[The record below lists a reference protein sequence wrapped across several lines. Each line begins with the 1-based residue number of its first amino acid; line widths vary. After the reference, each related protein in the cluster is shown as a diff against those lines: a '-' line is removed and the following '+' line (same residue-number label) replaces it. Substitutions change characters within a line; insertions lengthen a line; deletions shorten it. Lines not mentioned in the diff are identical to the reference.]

1 MRAASAPARSLAEHA
16 HAHASKS
23 CWPELDAQT
32 AREFE
37 PFARNGGV
45 TREDLDK
52 ALERVERISARD
64 HPQDI
69 MRVLVVNGTL
79 HVYQADLVAPAT
91 GLPHGWVSSNEGRPH
106 PMVLALLKVHLESAK
121 SGLPDLDIVLNGG
134 DCALSVQNK
143 YRPLP
148 VWSFAKDPL
157 RHNDL
162 WWPYWSML
170 WLERSKAQGVCRGPP
185 CGPGAVAWAEKVPR
199 LVWRGSQTSVAPSSL
214 VGANRSYHTNEDP
227 DGAWRLAPRSQLVL
241 KCGQL
246 ASCDAGFHHWPPR
259 HFSPQVQDE
268 MERETGGLRPA
279 LNRSEVL
286 SHKYVALVEG
296 VCGTSASRSVAE
308 FGAGSATFWLESPVH
323 ELWEAALRPH
333 VHYIPLKRGL
343 DDLEDTLAWAL
354 RNDDAVR
361 KVADEAARFQRE
373 VMTESRLACHLRDK
387 LTRYARLLQF
397 EPADVLAS
405 DCPLPSRPASDA
417 APARR
422 FRPLRLHPHAARYME
437 NYMKEHHLWS
447 SRARE
452 VLKRHT
458 A

>member
-1 MRAASAPARSLAEHA
+1 
-16 HAHASKS
+16 
-23 CWPELDAQT
+23 AQT

-91 GLPHGWVSSNEGRPH
+91 GLSHGWVSSNEGRPH

-121 SGLPDLDIVLNGG
+121 TGLPDLDIVLNGG

-185 CGPGAVAWAEKVPR
+185 CGPGAVAWADKAPR
-199 LVWRGSQTSVAPSSL
+199 LV
-214 VGANRSYHTNEDP
+214 
-227 DGAWRLAPRSQLVL
+227 
-241 KCGQL
+241 
-246 ASCDAGFHHWPPR
+246 
-259 HFSPQVQDE
+259 
-268 MERETGGLRPA
+268 
-279 LNRSEVL
+279 
-286 SHKYVALVEG
+286 
-296 VCGTSASRSVAE
+296 
-308 FGAGSATFWLESPVH
+308 
-323 ELWEAALRPH
+323 
-333 VHYIPLKRGL
+333 
-343 DDLEDTLAWAL
+343 
-354 RNDDAVR
+354 
-361 KVADEAARFQRE
+361 
-373 VMTESRLACHLRDK
+373 
-387 LTRYARLLQF
+387 
-397 EPADVLAS
+397 
-405 DCPLPSRPASDA
+405 
-417 APARR
+417 
-422 FRPLRLHPHAARYME
+422 
-437 NYMKEHHLWS
+437 
-447 SRARE
+447 
-452 VLKRHT
+452 
-458 A
+458 